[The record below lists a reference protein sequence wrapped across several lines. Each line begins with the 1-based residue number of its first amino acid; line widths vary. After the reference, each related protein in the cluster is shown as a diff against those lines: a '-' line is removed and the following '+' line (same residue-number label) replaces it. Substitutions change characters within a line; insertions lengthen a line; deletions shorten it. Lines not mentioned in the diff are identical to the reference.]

1 MMLCKLTKP
10 KICWTNEFW
19 VGTKKI
25 NIFSLTIRCQEI
37 YGLNDVELAKAFGSI
52 FIISI
57 ITSLMALGKTVFK
70 IFISFYF
77 NNHHE
82 FLVSSFAGSWHST
95 K

>member
-1 MMLCKLTKP
+1 MLCKPPKP
-10 KICWTNEFW
+10 KICWTNEFSAEAKKYIYL
-19 VGTKKI
+19 VG
-25 NIFSLTIRCQEI
+25 LTITCQEI
-37 YGLNDVELAKAFGSI
+37 YELNDVELAKAFGSK

-77 NNHHE
+77 
-82 FLVSSFAGSWHST
+82 